1 MPMISR
7 QFMYRLNGHAST
19 LVALLVLVACQSGD
33 APTGVEATLPD
44 PVTSL
49 RWTIDGAASDVAR
62 AAELSGATLAAIEL
76 DTSAVVQVRTARTRS
91 PAAPAVMNAE
101 GRFGG
106 LVIIDGE
113 LANDEQVAALAP
125 ELIRNITVL
134 QGTSAQAAYPTPE
147 AALGVIQ
154 IVTRTP

>member
-1 MPMISR
+1 MISR
-7 QFMYRLNGHAST
+7 QFMSRTIAHAST
-19 LVALLVLVACQSGD
+19 LVVLLILVACQSGD
-33 APTGVEATLPD
+33 APTGVEAALPA
-44 PVTSL
+44 PPISL

-62 AAELSGATLAAIEL
+62 AAELSGATLASIAL

-91 PAAPAVMNAE
+91 PAAIAVMNAE

-106 LVIIDGE
+106 LVVIDGE
-113 LANDEQVAALAP
+113 LANDEQVAALTP